1 MLIIFSEHK
10 MITFFLLLFF
20 LISILCQIISGVI
33 YQNMIKQSENMSETE
48 NKLLKLCKQ
57 KYAGYYKLNG
67 RILNTSVFVDKFL
80 QKTRLW
86 GISLYRFPH
95 ISGQFMMLSVLMA
108 GIASCLILAAGGSL
122 FQIIPYYLL
131 CILGLY
137 LYFSVSG
144 IIDLQEKKKILK
156 VNLMDYLENHY
167 APRLEIE
174 RENALLN
181 GVKKREVYA
190 KELEETEP
198 KKKEGIHHAFEKSEK
213 EVQKESAELENL
225 LEEFF
230 A

>member
-1 MLIIFSEHK
+1 
-10 MITFFLLLFF
+10 
-20 LISILCQIISGVI
+20 
-33 YQNMIKQSENMSETE
+33 
-48 NKLLKLCKQ
+48 
-57 KYAGYYKLNG
+57 
-67 RILNTSVFVDKFL
+67 
-80 QKTRLW
+80 
-86 GISLYRFPH
+86 
-95 ISGQFMMLSVLMA
+95 MMA
-108 GIASCLILAAGGSL
+108 
-122 FQIIPYYLL
+122 
-131 CILGLY
+131 
-137 LYFSVSG
+137 
-144 IIDLQEKKKILK
+144 
-156 VNLMDYLENHY
+156 NLMDYLENHY

>member
-80 QKTRLW
+80 QKSRLW

-167 APRLEIE
+167 FWIFYFLITLIYHFIK
-174 RENALLN
+174 NVLKIDIFGSNIFGQGL
-181 GVKKREVYA
+181 
-190 KELEETEP
+190 
-198 KKKEGIHHAFEKSEK
+198 FEYYPAQILGNKSK
-213 EVQKESAELENL
+213 Q
-225 LEEFF
+225 
-230 A
+230 